1 MPCSFYK
8 TVNFICNILTPITK
22 VGTVQNLEKKLDAIK
37 KKSEKRTKKERKIGH
52 KIRFA
57 STDVHWFSAEKD
69 RDD

>member
-8 TVNFICNILTPITK
+8 TVNFICKILTPITK
-22 VGTVQNLEKKLDAIK
+22 VETVQNLEKKLDVI

-69 RDD
+69 QDD